1 MSYINPRSV
10 MGTPSSGSITSSS
23 ARRTAGTSSGGPG
36 VEAGVGGRLPRIRLI
51 RVIVPVSSVT
61 NSGRKERGA
70 LEAPLSVR
78 LDRLVSEPVLQVV
91 GGEAT
96 LDLLSGLTG
105 ALLDASDQFLVVAL
119 GNVEIVVGQVPPGL
133 LDLAFELVPATFP
146 LHTGSFVSHGS

>member
-1 MSYINPRSV
+1 
-10 MGTPSSGSITSSS
+10 
-23 ARRTAGTSSGGPG
+23 
-36 VEAGVGGRLPRIRLI
+36 
-51 RVIVPVSSVT
+51 VPVSSVT

-146 LHTGSFVSHGS
+146 LHTGSFVSHGSLPLLRGWGGITRPGRRPNRGGKSAVFL